1 MKGQRQSSE
10 KYSRVVGVPSY
21 EKSRL
26 KRNNTYVIFEHP
38 LSQAINHCWKV
49 THAIAKITSEA
60 TELKVFFSKS
70 LAVLKMKGKR
80 GRDK

>member
-38 LSQAINHCWKV
+38 LSQA
-49 THAIAKITSEA
+49 KITSEA
-60 TELKVFFSKS
+60 IELKVFFSKS